1 MTKTL
6 ELTINSGR
14 IYGGM
19 KKLEKA
25 KKEFSEKL
33 QEIYNNPKLS
43 EEGKKGEEALYR
55 GKYEESCKA
64 INEDMENAVAEL
76 QNAVNTSQ
84 FTPTQEMRDA
94 IDFITTLKKGNCL
107 SDRILDE
114 QLGKFK
120 GQEVNLIYM
129 REKLKDVIGTEPF
142 DKFTF
147 SGYTKGDIDSPAQF
161 IPPDAYFNQLR
172 ESLEK
177 SDNAMT
183 AYLMNGLESRLN
195 IESAEGKQYKTE
207 RRESLNDTSQL
218 I

>member
-1 MTKTL
+1 MTV
-6 ELTINSGR
+6 NSG
-14 IYGGM
+14 IVFGGM

-76 QNAVNTSQ
+76 QNAVNTME
-84 FTPTQEMRDA
+84 FTPSQEMHDT
-94 IDFITTLKKGNCL
+94 IDFIKTMKAGGCL
-107 SDRILDE
+107 SDRILNE
-114 QLGKFK
+114 QLCKFK
-120 GQEVNLIYM
+120 GQEMNLIYL

-142 DKFTF
+142 NKFTF

-161 IPPDAYFNQLR
+161 VSPDVYFNQLR
-172 ESLEK
+172 ESLK
-177 SDNAMT
+177 KNDNTTT
-183 AYLMNGLESRLN
+183 ANLMNGLEDRLQ
-195 IESAEGKQYKTE
+195 IESVEGKAYRKELHAKLEQST
-207 RRESLNDTSQL
+207 TSML

>member
-64 INEDMENAVAEL
+64 INEDMQEAINEL
-76 QNAVNTSQ
+76 QNAVNGTQ
-84 FTPTQEMRDA
+84 FTPSREMHDI
-94 IDFITTLKKGNCL
+94 IDFITTMKNGGCL
-107 SDRILDE
+107 SDRIVNE
-114 QLGKFK
+114 QLSKFK
-120 GQEVNLIYM
+120 GEEMNLIYL
-129 REKLKDVIGTEPF
+129 REKLKDCIGVEVF
-142 DKFTF
+142 DAYTF
-147 SGYTKGDIDSPAQF
+147 SGYTKGDIDSPSQF
-161 IPPDAYFNQLR
+161 IPPDRYFDQLR
-172 ESLEK
+172 EAIK
-177 SDNAMT
+177 KGDNTMI
-183 AYLMNGLESRLN
+183 AYLANGIEERLG
-195 IESAEGKQYKTE
+195 IESVEGKEYKAE
-207 RRESLNDTSQL
+207 RQAGVNCTSQL

>member
-1 MTKTL
+1 MTREL
-6 ELTINSGR
+6 ELSINSGR

-76 QNAVNTSQ
+76 QNAVNTME
-84 FTPTQEMRDA
+84 FTPSQEMHDT
-94 IDFITTLKKGNCL
+94 IDFIKTMRKGNCL
-107 SDRILDE
+107 SDRLLSE
-114 QLGKFK
+114 QLSKFK
-120 GQEVNLIYM
+120 GQEMNLIYL
-129 REKLKDVIGTEPF
+129 REKLKDTIGTEVF
-142 DKFTF
+142 DAYTF
-147 SGYTKGDIDSPAQF
+147 SGYTKGDIDSPSQF
-161 IPPDAYFNQLR
+161 ISPDAYFNQLR
-172 ESLEK
+172 EAIK
-177 SDNAMT
+177 KGDNTMVT
-183 AYLMNGLESRLN
+183 YLANGIESRLN
-195 IESAEGKQYKTE
+195 IESVERKRYEAERQAGV
-207 RRESLNDTSQL
+207 NCTSQL

>member
-1 MTKTL
+1 MNKNLSMTV
-6 ELTINSGR
+6 NSG
-14 IYGGM
+14 IIFGGM

-76 QNAVNTSQ
+76 QNAVNTME
-84 FTPTQEMRDA
+84 FTPSQEMHDT
-94 IDFITTLKKGNCL
+94 IDFIKTMKAGGCL

-114 QLGKFK
+114 QLSKFK
-120 GQEVNLIYM
+120 GQEMNLIYL
-129 REKLKDVIGTEPF
+129 REKLKDCIGTDVF
-142 DKFTF
+142 DNLTF
-147 SGYTKGDIDSPAQF
+147 SGYTKGDIDKPAQF

-177 SDNAMT
+177 SDNTMT
-183 AYLMNGLESRLN
+183 AYLMDGLESRLG
-195 IESAEGKQYKTE
+195 IESVEGKEYKAE
-207 RRESLNDTSQL
+207 RQAGIIGTPQL

>member
-1 MTKTL
+1 MNKNLSMTV
-6 ELTINSGR
+6 NSG
-14 IYGGM
+14 IIFGGM

-76 QNAVNTSQ
+76 QNAVNTME
-84 FTPTQEMRDA
+84 FTPSQEMHDI
-94 IDFITTLKKGNCL
+94 IDFIKTMKAGDCL
-107 SDRILDE
+107 SDRILNE
-114 QLGKFK
+114 QLCKFK
-120 GQEVNLIYM
+120 GQEMNLIYL
-129 REKLKDVIGTEPF
+129 REKLKDVVGTEPF
-142 DKFTF
+142 DKYTF
-147 SGYTKGDIDSPAQF
+147 SGYSKGDIDKPAQF
-161 IPPDAYFNQLR
+161 ISPDAYFNQLR

-177 SDNAMT
+177 SDNTMT
-183 AYLMNGLESRLN
+183 AYLMDGLESRLG
-195 IESAEGKQYKTE
+195 IESTEGKQYKTE
-207 RRESLNDTSQL
+207 RQASIIGTPQL